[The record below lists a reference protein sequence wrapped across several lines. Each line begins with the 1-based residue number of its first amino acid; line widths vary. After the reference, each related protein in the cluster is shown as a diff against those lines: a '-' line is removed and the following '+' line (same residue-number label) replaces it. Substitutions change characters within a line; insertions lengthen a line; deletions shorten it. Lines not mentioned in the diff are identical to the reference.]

1 MLLSEERKNNVSLHF
16 KKKDMEINGNNF
28 SSPTEAGMYLYR
40 QYANI
45 SGLVDKS
52 PEEMS
57 PDEVRSLQSYC
68 RASYTYVQ
76 SLRNADN
83 VDASEGY
90 IPSTVGSSKYDYK
103 LPEWD
108 QLPDFYKNRIINNP
122 YIKIYLDIIAT
133 GPGVFES
140 YKKYRKRVQ
149 AAYATMMDSINNI
162 IGSYNTW
169 KNSLPSV
176 QKDQFEAAGIPASSM
191 SFAGSVSPNPS
202 ETAPEVQDQMYY
214 EPDDAAYILDS
225 IKAGIQTVM
234 ACWSGGLSSV
244 ATVASVNT
252 AKAVAAGQG
261 LDNSMKSISLATKA
275 DEYIRKIYPSLSR
288 EDIQDI
294 RDNKFPLPMPT
305 GDDEADRYILDAL
318 YRYTGSYEQKT
329 QSNKVK
335 IDYQDSQLAGETSDA
350 VVNSVESYRGKSG
363 ENTFFKELGDLIR
376 NTTLMEAKLSYNR
389 MRADSKDAEQDFAF
403 LTAFDDDGGFG
414 TVSANEVKSAA
425 EKSTQENENLVKLRE
440 QLFHL
445 TDNIYDAAANG
456 ETWAELTMIALGIGT
471 FVPQGTGLAVA
482 NMMNANNQADL
493 NRENAFS
500 IAQLNASNRKR

>member
-1 MLLSEERKNNVSLHF
+1 
-16 KKKDMEINGNNF
+16 MEINGINF
-28 SSPTEAGMYLYR
+28 SSPTDAGLYLHR
-40 QYANI
+40 QYSSI

-57 PDEVRSLQSYC
+57 PEEVRSLQSYC
-68 RASYTYVQ
+68 KAAYTYVQ
-76 SLRNADN
+76 SLRNGDN

-90 IPSTVGSSKYDYK
+90 IPSTLGSSKYDYK
-103 LPEWD
+103 IPEWEEM
-108 QLPDFYKNRIINNP
+108 PEFYRNRIINNP
-122 YIKIYLDIIAT
+122 YVKIYLDIIAT

-140 YKKYRKRVQ
+140 NKKYRGRVQ

-169 KNSLPSV
+169 KNSLPV
-176 QKDQFEAAGIPASSM
+176 TQKDQFEEAGIPASSM
-191 SFAGSVSPNPS
+191 QFASSAAPNPS
-202 ETAPEVQDQMYY
+202 ETAPDAQEQMYY
-214 EPDDAAYILDS
+214 EPDDAAYILES

-252 AKAVAAGQG
+252 AKAVAAGQA

-275 DEYIRKIYPSLSR
+275 DEYIRKIYPTLSR

-294 RDNKFPLPMPT
+294 RDNKFSLPMPT
-305 GDDEADRYILDAL
+305 GDAEADRYILDAL

-335 IDYQDSQLAGETSDA
+335 IDFQDSQLAEQTSDA
-350 VVNSVESYRGKSG
+350 VVSSVESYRGKNG

-376 NTTLMEAKLSYNR
+376 NTNLMEAKLSYNR
-389 MRADSKDAEQDFAF
+389 MRADNKDAEQDFAF
-403 LTAFDDDGGFG
+403 LSAFDEGGGFG
-414 TVSANEVKSAA
+414 VVSANEVKSAA
-425 EKSTQENENLVKLRE
+425 QKSTQENENLVKLRE

-445 TDNIYDAAANG
+445 TDNIYEAAANG

-493 NRENAFS
+493 NRENSFS
-500 IAQLNASNRKR
+500 IAQLNSSNKKR

>member
-1 MLLSEERKNNVSLHF
+1 M
-16 KKKDMEINGNNF
+16 DINGINF
-28 SSPTEAGMYLYR
+28 SSPTDAGLYLHR
-40 QYANI
+40 QYSSI

-57 PDEVRSLQSYC
+57 PEEVRSLQNYC
-68 RASYTYVQ
+68 KASYTYVQ
-76 SLRNADN
+76 SLRNGDN

-90 IPSTVGSSKYDYK
+90 IPSSLGSSKYDYK
-103 LPEWD
+103 IPEWEEM
-108 QLPDFYKNRIINNP
+108 PDFYRNRIINNP
-122 YIKIYLDIIAT
+122 YVKIYLDIIAT

-140 YKKYRKRVQ
+140 YKKYRGRVQ

-169 KNSLPSV
+169 KNSLPV
-176 QKDQFEAAGIPASSM
+176 TQKDQFEDAGIPASSM
-191 SFAGSVSPNPS
+191 QFASSAAPNPS
-202 ETAPEVQDQMYY
+202 ETAPDAQEQMYY
-214 EPDDAAYILDS
+214 EPDDAAYILES

-252 AKAVAAGQG
+252 AKAVAAGQK

-275 DEYIRKIYPSLSR
+275 DEYIRKIYPTLSR

-294 RDNKFPLPMPT
+294 RDNKFSLPMPT

-335 IDYQDSQLAGETSDA
+335 IDYQDSQLAEQTSDA
-350 VVNSVESYRGKSG
+350 VVSSVESYRGKNG

-376 NTTLMEAKLSYNR
+376 NTNLMEAKLSYNR
-389 MRADSKDAEQDFAF
+389 MRADNKDAEQDFAF
-403 LTAFDDDGGFG
+403 LSAFDEGGGFG
-414 TVSANEVKSAA
+414 VVSANEVKSAA
-425 EKSTQENENLVKLRE
+425 QKSTQENENLVKLRE

-445 TDNIYDAAANG
+445 TDNIYEAAANG

-493 NRENAFS
+493 DRENSFS
-500 IAQLNASNRKR
+500 IAQLGSSNKKR

>member
-1 MLLSEERKNNVSLHF
+1 M
-16 KKKDMEINGNNF
+16 DINGTNF
-28 SSPTEAGMYLYR
+28 SSPTDAGLYLHR
-40 QYANI
+40 QYSSI
-45 SGLVDKS
+45 SSLVDKN

-57 PDEVRSLQSYC
+57 PEEVRSLQNYC
-68 RASYTYVQ
+68 KASYTYVQ
-76 SLRNADN
+76 SLRNSDN

-90 IPSTVGSSKYDYK
+90 IPSTVGSSRYDYK
-103 LPEWD
+103 IPEWEEM
-108 QLPDFYKNRIINNP
+108 PDFYQNRIINNP
-122 YIKIYLDIIAT
+122 YVKIYLDIIAT

-140 YKKYRKRVQ
+140 NKKYRGRVQ

-169 KNSLPSV
+169 KNSLPV
-176 QKDQFEAAGIPASSM
+176 TQKDQFEEAGIPASSM
-191 SFAGSVSPNPS
+191 QFASSAAPNPS
-202 ETAPEVQDQMYY
+202 ETAPDAQEQMYY

-225 IKAGIQTVM
+225 IKAGIQTIM

-252 AKAVAAGQG
+252 AKAVAAGQT

-275 DEYIRKIYPSLSR
+275 DEYIRKIYPTLSR

-294 RDNKFPLPMPT
+294 KENKFALPMPT

-335 IDYQDSQLAGETSDA
+335 IDYQDSQLAGHTSDA

-376 NTTLMEAKLSYNR
+376 NTNLMEAKLTYNR
-389 MRADSKDAEQDFAF
+389 MRADNKDAEQDFAF
-403 LTAFDDDGGFG
+403 LRAFDEDGGFG
-414 TVSANEVKSAA
+414 VVSANEVKSAA
-425 EKSTQENENLVKLRE
+425 EKSTQENSNLVKLRE

-445 TDNIYDAAANG
+445 TDNIYEAAANG

-471 FVPQGTGLAVA
+471 FVPQGSGLAVA

-500 IAQLNASNRKR
+500 IALLNASNKKR